1 MTVTDSRPAT
11 GTAGAASAASDLI
24 ESVEGLE
31 QSTLDAVRGFLD
43 TLRAMFPD
51 IRDDGP
57 REKVV
62 DSAITMVEQVVGAS
76 NQFARDVVATTR
88 QAYEDLAH
96 RS

>member
-1 MTVTDSRPAT
+1 MTVTDSRPAP
-11 GTAGAASAASDLI
+11 GTPSATSAASELI

-31 QSTLDAVRGFLD
+31 QSTFDAVRGFLD

-62 DSAITMVEQVVGAS
+62 DSAITMVEQLVGAS
-76 NQFARDVVATTR
+76 NQFARDVVAATR
-88 QAYEDLAH
+88 RAFEELAH
-96 RS
+96 HP